1 MAEEPGVATH
11 VPVPEGEVGGAA
23 AGSHPAGAQPGGAEW
38 LGGPDPDA
46 GSPEQRER
54 LPVRPGAYQG
64 PVTPLEVYMGVKQE
78 PKEGE

>member
-1 MAEEPGVATH
+1 MAEEPGVATQ
-11 VPVPEGEVGGAA
+11 VFVPEEEVGGAA
-23 AGSHPAGAQPGGAEW
+23 AGNHPAGAQPGGAE
-38 LGGPDPDA
+38 LFGGSDPDA

-64 PVTPLEVYMGVKQE
+64 LVTPPEVYMGVKQE